1 MRRGEEMEAA
11 TRLALRGDGDEQEV
25 GGADDQ
31 EAAGMDVGERPSCIC
46 MVLFVRRSSSSSVCS
61 LE

>member
-1 MRRGEEMEAA
+1 MEAA